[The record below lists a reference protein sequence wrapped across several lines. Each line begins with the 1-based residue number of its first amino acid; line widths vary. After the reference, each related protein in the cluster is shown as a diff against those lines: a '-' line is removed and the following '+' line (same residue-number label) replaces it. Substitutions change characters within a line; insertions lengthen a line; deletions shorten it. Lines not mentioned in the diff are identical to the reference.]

1 MNKSLIIVD
10 VQKDFYHPEGA
21 LYVKGAEILPE
32 RIEKIIPL
40 FKNIIFTLDYHPY
53 NHCSF
58 KEYGGIW
65 PEHCIEHTE
74 GAALPKELLKN
85 TIYTSFVYK
94 GQTTNQEEYGA
105 NAQYIKSAAWI
116 PFADEPFSNEY
127 VFCGIAGDYCVKE
140 TIANFIK
147 EYPNEK
153 VSVYLDAVA
162 SIDDGT
168 TLRNFMEENNIPEF
182 KI

>member
-85 TIYTSFVYK
+85 GIPRGMVYK
-94 GQTTNQEEYGA
+94 GQEIHKEEYGA
-105 NAQYIKSAAWI
+105 NAQYIKDAAWI
-116 PFADEPFSNEY
+116 PFANEPFPDEY

-147 EYPNEK
+147 EFPNEK

-168 TLRNFMEENNIPEF
+168 TLRKFMEENNIPEF